1 MRTLILTVDDNMG
14 ISFNKRMCSR
24 DSKVN
29 EQIQNISINRT
40 LYDSPNPRLGEHIEI
55 WIDSLKNNKDGVYY
69 SCYEDPSLLM
79 EYFDEVILFK
89 WNRLYPSDVK
99 FTSDLSGFTLDDVEE
114 FVGTS
119 HENITK
125 ERYIRK

>member
-1 MRTLILTVDDNMG
+1 MKTLILTVDDNMG

-29 EQIQNISINRT
+29 EQIQTISTNRI
-40 LYDSPNPRLGEHIEI
+40 LYDSPNPRLGEHIEN
-55 WIDSLKNNKDGVYY
+55 WTESLKNNDDGVYY

-89 WNRLYPSDVK
+89 WNRIYPSDVK
-99 FTSDLSGFTLDDVEE
+99 LTSNLSEFILADVEE
-114 FVGTS
+114 FVGVS

-125 ERYIRK
+125 ERYIKK